1 MNKRKI
7 AYYLNCSL
15 VLLGLIGTIIS
26 IYGMGIEFFEYYTQ
40 DSNFICFVISIVY
53 VFVERGCL
61 KEANSLKE
69 GNDANKSGQEA
80 VNVDFNLKDWLLRLR
95 FLATSMV
102 MLTFLIVIFVLAPMF
117 EGLTGY
123 YIMFT
128 RGANSMF
135 HLLCPLISFI
145 SFVFF
150 ECGRRI
156 SFKDCLIGL
165 APTLVYAI
173 VTVILNYFYI
183 IRGPYP
189 FLYVHEQSLLASV
202 LWLFAIILI
211 AFIITIVLK
220 FFYNLRLKRRAK

>member
-128 RGANSMF
+128 RERI
-135 HLLCPLISFI
+135 LCFI
-145 SFVFF
+145 S
-150 ECGRRI
+150 
-156 SFKDCLIGL
+156 S
-165 APTLVYAI
+165 
-173 VTVILNYFYI
+173 
-183 IRGPYP
+183 
-189 FLYVHEQSLLASV
+189 VH
-202 LWLFAIILI
+202 
-211 AFIITIVLK
+211 
-220 FFYNLRLKRRAK
+220 

>member
-102 MLTFLIVIFVLAPMF
+102 MLTFLIVILFLRLCLRA
-117 EGLTGY
+117 
-123 YIMFT
+123 
-128 RGANSMF
+128 
-135 HLLCPLISFI
+135 LL
-145 SFVFF
+145 
-150 ECGRRI
+150 
-156 SFKDCLIGL
+156 
-165 APTLVYAI
+165 
-173 VTVILNYFYI
+173 
-183 IRGPYP
+183 
-189 FLYVHEQSLLASV
+189 
-202 LWLFAIILI
+202 AIILCLPGERI
-211 AFIITIVLK
+211 LCFISSVH
-220 FFYNLRLKRRAK
+220 